1 MMGQFGEVS
10 IMEPLLRGVKKGF
23 YVDIGAHD
31 GVTDSNTLYF
41 YRRGWRG
48 AAGSNIIYWRK

>member
-1 MMGQFGEVS
+1 MGQFGEVS
-10 IMEPLLRGVKKGF
+10 IIEPLLCGIKKGF
-23 YVDIGAHD
+23 YVDVGAHD